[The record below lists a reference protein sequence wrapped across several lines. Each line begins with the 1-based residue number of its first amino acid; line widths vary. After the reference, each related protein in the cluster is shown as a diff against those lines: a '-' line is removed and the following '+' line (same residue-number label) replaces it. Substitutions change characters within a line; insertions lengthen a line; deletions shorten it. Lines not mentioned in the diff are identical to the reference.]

1 MRFRTQAVRS
11 VWKHIGEAGQTVA
24 GRLAAAHHRRAGNR
38 IVMTLLARD
47 EADIIAANIE
57 HALSM
62 GVDFII
68 ATDNASQ
75 DGTADILAAYRDAGV
90 LELRHQPSRAF
101 EQHLWVTAMARD
113 AARRHGAA
121 WVINSDA
128 DEFLWPT
135 AGHEG
140 QGLKA
145 ILDAIEPR
153 FGQVGLFEWRFLQDP
168 NLSGGWLDRMT
179 LSLSGSRLDVWD
191 YDFWKV
197 CHRADTTVRVKSGNH
212 LAAGL
217 RIGPVAPQRPLRI
230 FHFRDRGY
238 RHYMR
243 KVRQMGEAMESN
255 PRLPKTWG
263 FKVREEYQMMQ
274 RGELEAVYDLRMQ
287 EIQHF
292 INVDYAQ
299 RDYRLRDHLHA
310 LVPKAVRPDLLKA
323 ALSA

>member
-1 MRFRTQAVRS
+1 
-11 VWKHIGEAGQTVA
+11 
-24 GRLAAAHHRRAGNR
+24 
-38 IVMTLLARD
+38 MTLLARD
-47 EADIIAANIE
+47 EADIVAANVE

-68 ATDNASQ
+68 ATDNGSV

-90 LELRHQPSRAF
+90 LELRNQPSRAF
-101 EQHLWVTAMARD
+101 EQHIWVTAMARD
-113 AARRHGAA
+113 AARQHRAA
-121 WVINSDA
+121 WVINSDS

-135 AGHEG
+135 AAYEG
-140 QGLKA
+140 QSLKA
-145 ILDAIEPR
+145 ILGAIEPR
-153 FGQVGLFEWRFLQDP
+153 FGQVGLFEWKFMQDP
-168 NLSGGWLDRMT
+168 RIEGGWLDRMM
-179 LSLSGSRLDVWD
+179 LSREGTCLDVWN

-197 CHRADTTVRVKSGNH
+197 AHRGDPTVRVKSGNH
-212 LAAGL
+212 LASGL
-217 RIGPVAPQRPLRI
+217 TIGPVAPQRPLQI

-243 KVRQMGEAMESN
+243 KVRQMGEAMENN

-292 INVDYAQ
+292 INVDYVQ
-299 RDYRLRDHLHA
+299 RDTRLRDHLHA
-310 LVPKAVRPDLLKA
+310 LLPKAVRPDLLKA

>member
-1 MRFRTQAVRS
+1 MKLKTQAVRS
-11 VWKHIGEAGQTVA
+11 VWKHIGEAGQGLL
-24 GRLAAAHHRRAGNR
+24 GRLSAGWQSRRGNR

-47 EADIIAANIE
+47 EADIVAANIE

-68 ATDNASQ
+68 ATDNGSV

-90 LELRHQPSRAF
+90 LELRQEPSRKF
-101 EQHLWVTAMARD
+101 EQHRWVTAMARD
-113 AARRHGAA
+113 AARKHGAA

-128 DEFLWPT
+128 DEFIWPT
-135 AGHEG
+135 AAFEG
-140 QGLKA
+140 RSLKDILGA
-145 ILDAIEPR
+145 IDPR
-153 FGQVGLFEWRFLQDP
+153 YGQVGLFEWKFMQDP
-168 NLSGGWLDRMT
+168 NLSGGWLERMT
-179 LSLSGSRLDVWD
+179 LSRIGTCLDVWG

-197 CHRADTTVRVKSGNH
+197 IHRADPTVRVKSGNH
-212 LAAGL
+212 LASGL
-217 RIGPVAPQRPLRI
+217 HIGTFAPERPLQI

-243 KVRQMGEAMESN
+243 KVLQMGEAMENN

-292 INVDYAQ
+292 INVNYVQ

-310 LVPKAVRPDLLKA
+310 LLPKAVRPDLLKQSLHA
-323 ALSA
+323 